1 MAHDPYIHKN
11 PACCEDMCNMP
22 MKSSK
27 HTIVWG
33 SLVLTYQPNPSGIIK
48 RFPSYAPNNSFAE
61 PSMSLPSS
69 KSSLSLALMSHQN
82 RVGGLGKLANVA
94 CTAFSDHQYCSRSVM
109 AREEKPLQTSPVLAG
124 RESVFVRRPE
134 PRSPHGQCAQQEFL
148 VLR

>member
-11 PACCEDMCNMP
+11 QACCEDMCKMP
-22 MKSSK
+22 MKCSK

-33 SLVLTYQPNPSGIIK
+33 SLVLTYQPNPPSLIK
-48 RFPSYAPNNSFAE
+48 RFPSHAPNNSFAE

-69 KSSLSLALMSHQN
+69 KSSLSLAMMSHQN
-82 RVGGLGKLANVA
+82 RVGGLGKLA
-94 CTAFSDHQYCSRSVM
+94 HQYRSRSVM

-124 RESVFVRRPE
+124 RPLNEDTYKEYVFVRRLE
-134 PRSPHGQCAQQEFL
+134 PRSPHGQCAQQDFL